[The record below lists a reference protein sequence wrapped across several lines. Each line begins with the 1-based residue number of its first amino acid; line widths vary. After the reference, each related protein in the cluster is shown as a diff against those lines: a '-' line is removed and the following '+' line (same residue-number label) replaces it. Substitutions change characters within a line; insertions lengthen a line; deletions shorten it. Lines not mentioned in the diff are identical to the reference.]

1 MQELI
6 NEISMGPFGSD
17 IKKSVYTN
25 SGVPVLNGSNLQGFT
40 LKENTFGY
48 VSEEKADSLK
58 KCNAHRGDIIV
69 THRGTLGQ
77 IVYIPNNSLFE
88 RYVISQ
94 SQFRFNLKPELVRAE
109 FIVYYFHTREGQH
122 KILSNASQVGVP
134 ALARA
139 TTTFRQLEVKVPP
152 LPVQD
157 KIVGILSALDSKI
170 ENNNKINANLE
181 AQAQALFK
189 SWFVDFTPFKDQ
201 PFVDSELGPIPQGWK
216 VGKYEDI
223 ILDTLAGDWGK
234 EKITGKK
241 TEETPVLTPM
251 VATEE
256 DIEKAKEMDRKI
268 EEMEKKSALMAPIV
282 TSQAEMERLQRF
294 EADSKQIAE
303 MAGKPHEEVAEAI
316 LKVTTETPASLEE
329 ATEQVRER
337 MELQAEVAA
346 ETKEESDTPFVQRWA
361 EAKEMTV
368 QELEQETGWTA
379 EQLEQNIID
388 SSRIITTELVKA
400 QRLMKIL
407 MTNNGRR
414 RKGIPM
420 VRRQQ
425 VLRAERNQRRRR
437 SENRKES

>member
-1 MQELI
+1 MRLRDAAKWI
-6 NEISMGPFGSD
+6 
-17 IKKSVYTN
+17 
-25 SGVPVLNGSNLQGFT
+25 
-40 LKENTFGY
+40 
-48 VSEEKADSLK
+48 
-58 KCNAHRGDIIV
+58 
-69 THRGTLGQ
+69 
-77 IVYIPNNSLFE
+77 
-88 RYVISQ
+88 
-94 SQFRFNLKPELVRAE
+94 
-109 FIVYYFHTREGQH
+109 
-122 KILSNASQVGVP
+122 
-134 ALARA
+134 
-139 TTTFRQLEVKVPP
+139 
-152 LPVQD
+152 
-157 KIVGILSALDSKI
+157 
-170 ENNNKINANLE
+170 
-181 AQAQALFK
+181 
-189 SWFVDFTPFKDQ
+189 
-201 PFVDSELGPIPQGWK
+201 
-216 VGKYEDI
+216 
-223 ILDTLAGDWGK
+223 K

-251 VATEE
+251 IATEE
-256 DIEKAKEMDRKI
+256 DIEKAKEMDREI

-329 ATEQVRER
+329 ATQQVHER

-346 ETKEESDTPFVQRWA
+346 ETKKESDTPFVQRWA
-361 EAKEMTV
+361 EAKGMTV

-379 EQLEQNIID
+379 EQLEQLEQNIID

-425 VLRAERNQRRRR
+425 LLRAERNQRRRR

>member
-1 MQELI
+1 MRLRDAAKWI
-6 NEISMGPFGSD
+6 
-17 IKKSVYTN
+17 
-25 SGVPVLNGSNLQGFT
+25 
-40 LKENTFGY
+40 
-48 VSEEKADSLK
+48 
-58 KCNAHRGDIIV
+58 
-69 THRGTLGQ
+69 
-77 IVYIPNNSLFE
+77 
-88 RYVISQ
+88 
-94 SQFRFNLKPELVRAE
+94 
-109 FIVYYFHTREGQH
+109 
-122 KILSNASQVGVP
+122 
-134 ALARA
+134 
-139 TTTFRQLEVKVPP
+139 
-152 LPVQD
+152 
-157 KIVGILSALDSKI
+157 
-170 ENNNKINANLE
+170 
-181 AQAQALFK
+181 
-189 SWFVDFTPFKDQ
+189 
-201 PFVDSELGPIPQGWK
+201 
-216 VGKYEDI
+216 
-223 ILDTLAGDWGK
+223 K

-251 VATEE
+251 IATEE
-256 DIEKAKEMDRKI
+256 DIEKAKEMDREI

-329 ATEQVRER
+329 ATQQVHER

-346 ETKEESDTPFVQRWA
+346 ETKEESDTPFVQRW
-361 EAKEMTV
+361 
-368 QELEQETGWTA
+368 A

-425 VLRAERNQRRRR
+425 LLRAERNQRRRR

>member
-1 MQELI
+1 MRLRDAAKWI
-6 NEISMGPFGSD
+6 
-17 IKKSVYTN
+17 
-25 SGVPVLNGSNLQGFT
+25 
-40 LKENTFGY
+40 
-48 VSEEKADSLK
+48 
-58 KCNAHRGDIIV
+58 
-69 THRGTLGQ
+69 
-77 IVYIPNNSLFE
+77 
-88 RYVISQ
+88 
-94 SQFRFNLKPELVRAE
+94 
-109 FIVYYFHTREGQH
+109 
-122 KILSNASQVGVP
+122 
-134 ALARA
+134 
-139 TTTFRQLEVKVPP
+139 
-152 LPVQD
+152 
-157 KIVGILSALDSKI
+157 
-170 ENNNKINANLE
+170 
-181 AQAQALFK
+181 
-189 SWFVDFTPFKDQ
+189 
-201 PFVDSELGPIPQGWK
+201 
-216 VGKYEDI
+216 
-223 ILDTLAGDWGK
+223 K

-303 MAGKPHEEVAEAI
+303 MAGKPHEEV
-316 LKVTTETPASLEE
+316 EE

-361 EAKEMTV
+361 EAKGMTV

-425 VLRAERNQRRRR
+425 LLRAERNQRRRR